1 MRDTTYAYCQLIR
14 TYSHIHVWWCHIP
27 QWWHHVPFS
36 SLPPMLMSHFF
47 GLTSC
52 SHVGTP
58 MGVVGTWCSC
68 VFMHMNMMFS
78 LHPAP
83 MGFCWMERPC
93 RWCMSP
99 MSLMPLA
106 PKPTHAMSCPH
117 QRHINVIKVPH
128 QHLPHHDTSAPHN
141 ATSFTNKNVDVA
153 RGH

>member
-1 MRDTTYAYCQLIR
+1 
-14 TYSHIHVWWCHIP
+14 
-27 QWWHHVPFS
+27 
-36 SLPPMLMSHFF
+36 
-47 GLTSC
+47 
-52 SHVGTP
+52 VGTP

-83 MGFCWMERPC
+83 MGICWMERPC
-93 RWCMSP
+93 RRCMSP

-128 QHLPHHDTSAPHN
+128 QHMPHHAMSAPH
-141 ATSFTNKNVDVA
+141 KCHVI
-153 RGH
+153 HQ